1 MKKWWMILIPFSLLC
16 LALGAAFGL
25 AKMGVLPARKWAGEK
40 GALGTVA
47 RLSGFRPLKKPSP
60 KTAAAGAPLT
70 AEQLAQQQRVLQA
83 EQQAFEQERAAWERQ
98 RQKALQA
105 SSVAP
110 PPPPLDPA
118 QMARLAEIYS
128 KMDAPKVNQILDKLP
143 ESEVVVLLQ
152 QMDERKVASILEGMA
167 PAKAARL
174 TGALAHTPLQSASNS
189 GANGLASQNE

>member
-1 MKKWWMILIPFSLLC
+1 MKKWGMILIPFSLFC
-16 LALGAAFGL
+16 LALGVAFGL
-25 AKMGVLPARKWAGEK
+25 AKMGVLPARQWAGEK

-47 RLSGFRPLKKPSP
+47 RLSGFRPLKKPSA
-60 KTAAAGAPLT
+60 KTAAAGSPLT

-83 EQQAFEQERAAWERQ
+83 EQRAFEQERAAWEQ
-98 RQKALQA
+98 QKQKALQA
-105 SSVAP
+105 PPA

-152 QMDERKVASILEGMA
+152 QMDERKVASILEGMT
-167 PAKAARL
+167 PAKAARI
-174 TGALAHTPLQSASNS
+174 TGELAHTPLQSASNS

>member
-1 MKKWWMILIPFSLLC
+1 MKKWWPILVLFSLLC

-25 AKMGVLPARKWAGEK
+25 AKIGVLPARKWAGEK

-47 RLSGFRPLKKPSP
+47 RLSGFRPLKKPVA
-60 KTAAAGAPLT
+60 KTVAAGPPLT

-83 EQQAFEQERAAWERQ
+83 EQRAFEQERAAWEQ
-98 RQKALQA
+98 QKQKAQQ
-105 SSVAP
+105 AP
-110 PPPPLDPA
+110 PATPLPSLDPA

-143 ESEVVVLLQ
+143 ESEVVLLLQ

-167 PAKAARL
+167 PAKAARI
-174 TGALAHTPLQSASNS
+174 TGELAHTPLQSASNS
-189 GANGLASQNE
+189 GVNGLSSQNE